1 MRPTLPI
8 LCLGLTALLAACQT
22 APTLEPN
29 PNPNPNLSPSRAAD
43 SASTA
48 PDLSG
53 SRWQLRFAAG
63 AYQGDYSITLAPG
76 GKLISSNPQDNTP
89 DNDRWEQHGSQVLLL
104 FNDGFA
110 RFEGDWL
117 PTQRLAGRASS
128 PSAGDWHWEAERLP
142 DAPAP

>member
-1 MRPTLPI
+1 MT
-8 LCLGLTALLAACQT
+8 
-22 APTLEPN
+22 
-29 PNPNPNLSPSRAAD
+29 PSA
-43 SASTA
+43 A

-110 RFEGDWL
+110 RFEGEWL

-128 PSAGDWHWEAERLP
+128 PSAGDWPWEAERLP
-142 DAPAP
+142 EAPNP